1 MSNKPPLDGI
11 RVADFC
17 WAWAGPYGALQ
28 LAHLGAEVIRIES
41 QTRPCPSRLIPPW
54 ADNEKGGFNRS
65 GYFNQYNQGKRSLTL
80 NLKKPEGLELA
91 KKVVAKSDIVTENFA
106 GGVMDKMGLGYEVLR
121 AIRPDIIMISLSG
134 YGATGPE
141 KGYVSYGP
149 PQVAL
154 SGMSSLTGY
163 KDDQPRQAGF
173 SYGDPNG
180 GVHGTFAVMCA
191 LLHRAKTGNGQF
203 IDLSQR
209 EACAMLLPEGLMEY
223 AMNGTQPPRNG
234 NRDPYMAP
242 HGVFRCKG
250 ADRWVSIVVGN
261 EEEWQR
267 FCKAIGQS
275 TLATDVRFA
284 TLAARKENEDALEQ
298 IVTTWTNEL
307 SPDEVT
313 QKLQHAGVA
322 AYPTLD
328 GNDLLANP
336 HVAARGYFVE
346 LEHAEVGK
354 RRHLGIPWK
363 MSRTPCEI
371 RRPAP
376 LFGQDTDYVLEEVIG
391 LSSDEIAALRTKE
404 VLV

>member
-1 MSNKPPLDGI
+1 MNKPPLDGI

-80 NLKKPEGLELA
+80 NLKEPEGLELA

-121 AIRPDIIMISLSG
+121 AIKPDIIMISLSG

-250 ADRWVSIVVGN
+250 EDRWVSIVVGN
-261 EEEWQR
+261 EEEWRR
-267 FCKAIGQS
+267 FCKAIGQP

-298 IVTTWTNEL
+298 IVTTWTNGL

-376 LFGQDTDYVLEEVIG
+376 LFGQDTDYVLKEVIG
-391 LSSDEIAALRTKE
+391 LSGDEIATLRTKE